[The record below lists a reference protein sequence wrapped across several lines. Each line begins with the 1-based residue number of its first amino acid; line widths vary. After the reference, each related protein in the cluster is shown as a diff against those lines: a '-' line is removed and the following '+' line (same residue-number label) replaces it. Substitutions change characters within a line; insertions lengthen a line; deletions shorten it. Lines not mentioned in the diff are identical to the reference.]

1 MVIISHRGYWS
12 EVSDKNTEVA
22 FRHSFERNFG
32 TETDVRDCMGELVIS
47 HDMPRGGEV
56 LFHSFLSFVGKNE
69 LLLAINIKADGL
81 AESLCETMKNYDKNN
96 WFVFDMSI
104 PDMRS
109 HLAVGNPV
117 FARMSEVEKESTWFE
132 HVAGIWLDSFEGDW
146 YDIELIQG
154 LINKGKRVCVVSP
167 ELHGRD
173 HATLWRR
180 LLPISKEDRLILC
193 TDLPEDARIFFT
205 GASQ

>member
-12 EVSDKNTEVA
+12 EISERNTEAA
-22 FRHSFERNFG
+22 FRHSFGLNFG

-47 HDMPRGGEV
+47 HDMPRGGEIPLHTV
-56 LFHSFLSFVGKNE
+56 LAYAGVQE
-69 LLLAINIKADGL
+69 PLLAINIKADGL
-81 AESLCETMKNYDKNN
+81 AESLCEMMKDYNQEN

-104 PDMRS
+104 PDMRA

-117 FARMSEVEKESTWFE
+117 FARMSEVEKESPWFE
-132 HVAGIWLDSFEGDW
+132 RVAGIWLDGFEDEW
-146 YDIELIQG
+146 YDIQLIQD
-154 LINKGKRVCVVSP
+154 LINQNKRVCVVSP

-173 HATLWRR
+173 HASLWRR
-180 LLPISKEDRLILC
+180 LISIAKEDRLILC